1 MAPPM
6 SGKKGPKVVK
16 PKTDPRTLKK
26 KAIADDHE
34 RLEKEIAAL
43 VSPTATLNRCLQHAN
58 LH

>member
-26 KAIADDHE
+26 KAITDDHE
-34 RLEKEIAAL
+34 RLEKEIAVL
-43 VSPTATLNRCLQHAN
+43 VSLTPTPQRCLQHAH